1 MLFVPPSTAEE
12 QPTRM
17 ARCQLDLSSPTGS
30 PASHHSLPS
39 SCLSPARLITLSPKM
54 PHCSNRVLAAR
65 NASGR
70 RWEGE
75 NGAMRDQ
82 DNDLQH
88 PCTMP
93 SLSWGECCPTSITTP
108 QSISYTLVG
117 GSSDIHLPS
126 TKTPFHKG
134 FSYDSSYSS
143 GRALWLY
150 IPTNTALTP
159 HLKYDDQGKRLPIP

>member
-1 MLFVPPSTAEE
+1 MFP
-12 QPTRM
+12 
-17 ARCQLDLSSPTGS
+17 
-30 PASHHSLPS
+30 
-39 SCLSPARLITLSPKM
+39 PARLRSSPHAWRGVSWTCHLQLGARLPITHCHRAACRLPGSSHSALKCHIVLTECWQPEM
-54 PHCSNRVLAAR
+54 PR
-65 NASGR
+65 G
-70 RWEGE
+70 GGGKGK

-88 PCTMP
+88 PCMMP
-93 SLSWGECCPTSITTP
+93 SLRWGECCPTSITTP

-134 FSYDSSYSS
+134 FSCDSSYSS